1 MLQYKSN
8 LKKLLI
14 ASILFPALT
23 GCHDFSDLNQDLYN
37 PPYVEGQEQPDPD
50 PEPEPEGK
58 YADLNINYKISDEDI
73 QQLKEGQA
81 NAGTIFS
88 SLTYEGCYNDY
99 QITTNLTHDMYS
111 GYIANNNPNFR
122 FNSPNYAYTDGWSA
136 KRWDHFYAD
145 RTVREYSHLLK
156 TFKFVDYE
164 KYKNAFYITRIYW
177 AFLASMQTDTYG
189 DIPLSAYVQA
199 KVVEGDV
206 PYDTQE
212 KAYDIIFRL
221 LEQAVDSIVPN
232 ACAFK
237 FNPADDKCYS
247 GDEEKWLRFANT
259 LRLRLALRIS
269 NVDPERARQEGEAAM
284 SNSWGLMQSDA
295 DNMRTVP
302 RHAPVEQ
309 GGINDGGQEN
319 VLAMCSFAYNGD
331 CVLAKDLELG
341 YKEQSSGGIKY
352 VVIDMATGPQEKVI
366 DPRCAISWWR
376 PTPLDELK
384 NNMERPF
391 DDFTG
396 CEIGSYD
403 ISHTETVAKYSVTR
417 TDIKNSKVLD
427 PLKWFSY
434 ARESVWLSYAEQQF
448 LLAEA
453 SLRNWSGAGKSPQQ
467 YFEDGIRASMN
478 YYKISSADTES
489 YINGLKIY
497 GSDVENPFM
506 TNNKEGMLEQ
516 IITQKWLAVFP
527 NGNEGWAE
535 FRRTDYPR
543 LRNILNN
550 NSEDVPTGK
559 FIKRVLYPYSE
570 KDNPNKP
577 ESKNKQSTRVW
588 WDIADTNNDR
598 GERMTPN
605 NFR

>member
-1 MLQYKSN
+1 MLKYKSIIKSFI
-8 LKKLLI
+8 LASLL
-14 ASILFPALT
+14 APVLT
-23 GCHDFSDLNQDLYN
+23 GCHDFTELNTDLYN
-37 PPYVEGQEQPDPD
+37 PPYVSGEEQPDPD
-50 PEPEPEGK
+50 PDPDPEGK
-58 YADLNINYKISDEDI
+58 YADLDIHYSISSEDI
-73 QQLKEGQA
+73 AQLTDGQS
-81 NAGTIFS
+81 NVGTVFG

-99 QITTNLTHDMYS
+99 QTTTNLTHDMYS

-136 KRWDHFYAD
+136 NRWSHFYED
-145 RTVREYSHLLK
+145 RTTREYAQLLK
-156 TFKFVDYE
+156 TFWFVDYK

-199 KVVEGDV
+199 RPLEGDA

-212 KAYDIIFRL
+212 KAYDVIFRL
-221 LEQAVDSIVPN
+221 LEQAVDSIQPN
-232 ACAFK
+232 ACEFK
-237 FNPADDKCYS
+237 FNPSDDKCYG

-269 NVDPERARQEGEAAM
+269 NADPDRARQEGEAAM
-284 SNSWGLMQSDA
+284 NNAWGLLQSDA

-302 RHAPVEQ
+302 RHAPVEL

-319 VLAMCSFAYNGD
+319 ALAMCSFAYNGD
-331 CVLAKDLELG
+331 CVLGKDLELI
-341 YKEQSSGGIKY
+341 YKGQSSGGTQY
-352 VVIDMATGPQEKVI
+352 EVIDIQTGPQRKTI
-366 DPRCAISWWR
+366 DPRCAVCWWR
-376 PTPLDELK
+376 PTPLEQLK
-384 NNMERPF
+384 NNLELPF
-391 DDFTG
+391 TDFTG
-396 CEIGSYD
+396 CHLGSYD
-403 ISHTETVAKYSVTR
+403 INHTESVAMYSVTR
-417 TDIKNSKVLD
+417 TDIRNSKVLD
-427 PLKWFSY
+427 PKHWFSY
-434 ARESVWLSYAEQQF
+434 SRESVWLSYAELQF

-478 YYKISSADTES
+478 YYQIPPAEVES
-489 YINGLKIY
+489 YINGLHIY
-497 GSDVENPFM
+497 GADAENPFQ
-506 TNNKEGMLEQ
+506 TNDREGMMEQ

-543 LRNILNN
+543 LSNILNN
-550 NSEDVPTGK
+550 NSEDVPPGK
-559 FIKRVLYPYSE
+559 FIKRILYPYSE

-577 ESKNKQSTRVW
+577 ESKNRQSIRVW
-588 WDIADTNNDR
+588 WDVADTNNDSGQR
-598 GERMTPN
+598 LTPN

>member
-232 ACAFK
+232 ACVFK

-247 GDEEKWLRFANT
+247 GDEEK
-259 LRLRLALRIS
+259 
-269 NVDPERARQEGEAAM
+269 
-284 SNSWGLMQSDA
+284 
-295 DNMRTVP
+295 
-302 RHAPVEQ
+302 
-309 GGINDGGQEN
+309 
-319 VLAMCSFAYNGD
+319 
-331 CVLAKDLELG
+331 
-341 YKEQSSGGIKY
+341 
-352 VVIDMATGPQEKVI
+352 
-366 DPRCAISWWR
+366 
-376 PTPLDELK
+376 
-384 NNMERPF
+384 
-391 DDFTG
+391 
-396 CEIGSYD
+396 
-403 ISHTETVAKYSVTR
+403 
-417 TDIKNSKVLD
+417 
-427 PLKWFSY
+427 
-434 ARESVWLSYAEQQF
+434 
-448 LLAEA
+448 
-453 SLRNWSGAGKSPQQ
+453 
-467 YFEDGIRASMN
+467 
-478 YYKISSADTES
+478 
-489 YINGLKIY
+489 
-497 GSDVENPFM
+497 
-506 TNNKEGMLEQ
+506 
-516 IITQKWLAVFP
+516 
-527 NGNEGWAE
+527 
-535 FRRTDYPR
+535 
-543 LRNILNN
+543 
-550 NSEDVPTGK
+550 
-559 FIKRVLYPYSE
+559 
-570 KDNPNKP
+570 
-577 ESKNKQSTRVW
+577 
-588 WDIADTNNDR
+588 
-598 GERMTPN
+598 
-605 NFR
+605 